1 MDKRIMDLFDYS
13 GCLRRVDELL
23 LEYERASYRLSGE
36 LKSSFGINISNKG
49 YNNNRILDNV
59 IKRIESEE
67 EFTYISNKLEK
78 IFETFCEIEKEYFR
92 RCMLHRTVTDEQ
104 FSELMNI
111 SMMNMRKIKK
121 SVVFKITEAF
131 SMSVMKGEL

>member
-1 MDKRIMDLFDYS
+1 MDLFDYS

-23 LEYERASYRLSGE
+23 LEYERASYRLSGG
-36 LKSSFGINISNKG
+36 LKSSFGINIRNKG

-67 EFTYISNKLEK
+67 EYAYISNKLEK
-78 IFETFCEIEKEYFR
+78 IFESFCEIEKEYFR

>member
-49 YNNNRILDNV
+49 YNNNNRILDNV

-67 EFTYISNKLEK
+67 EDK
-78 IFETFCEIEKEYFR
+78 IDNSHER
-92 RCMLHRTVTDEQ
+92 W
-104 FSELMNI
+104 
-111 SMMNMRKIKK
+111 
-121 SVVFKITEAF
+121 
-131 SMSVMKGEL
+131 

>member
-1 MDKRIMDLFDYS
+1 
-13 GCLRRVDELL
+13 
-23 LEYERASYRLSGE
+23 
-36 LKSSFGINISNKG
+36 
-49 YNNNRILDNV
+49 
-59 IKRIESEE
+59 
-67 EFTYISNKLEK
+67 
-78 IFETFCEIEKEYFR
+78 
-92 RCMLHRTVTDEQ
+92 MLHRTVTDEQ

>member
-1 MDKRIMDLFDYS
+1 MDLFDYS

-23 LEYERASYRLSGE
+23 LEYERASYRLSGG
-36 LKSSFGINISNKG
+36 LKSSFGINIRNKG

-67 EFTYISNKLEK
+67 EYTYISNKLEK
-78 IFETFCEIEKEYFR
+78 IFESFCEIEKEYFR

>member
-1 MDKRIMDLFDYS
+1 MDKRIMDLFDY
-13 GCLRRVDELL
+13 GECLKRVDELL
-23 LEYERASYRLSGE
+23 LEYERATYRINGN

-49 YNNNRILDNV
+49 YNNNRILNNV
-59 IKRIESEE
+59 IKKIESEE
-67 EFTYISNKLEK
+67 EYTYISNKLK
-78 IFETFCEIEKEYFR
+78 SVFDTFCEIEKDYFTK
-92 RCMLHRTVTDEQ
+92 CMLNRNVTDEQ

>member
-23 LEYERASYRLSGE
+23 LEYERASYRLSGG
-36 LKSSFGINISNKG
+36 LKSSFGINIRNKG

-67 EFTYISNKLEK
+67 EYTYISNKLEK
-78 IFETFCEIEKEYFR
+78 IFESFCEIEKEYFR